1 MSTRPAR
8 VGSAFAWEVAKH
20 TTERDR
26 EIAWLLYRQKILT
39 TDQLRLLFFGSLRR
53 CQDRLLWLYR
63 HRVIDRFYPAG
74 PFSLGKPQAH
84 WLLDE
89 VGAHL
94 VAARLGR
101 DRRGL
106 GWDRQQDFHE
116 HTQLAHRLECNRFA
130 CGVITAT
137 LDTPDVWVAAWE
149 PGWGAIKPYWSLP
162 PYESARPDASLT
174 LSTPFVVIGIAVEW
188 DRATEPMA
196 TLVRKIHSYGV
207 TLERSERPL
216 NVCFV
221 VPGDRRAQRL
231 CREGRQDARQV
242 RGTRFWVTT
251 TAQLEARGP
260 LSEIWRCLDE
270 EARPFGIA
278 DFETLNGAEVTPREQ
293 ALGQRWQVP
302 MPERW
307 AALSPLRA
315 SGLPQDTPAAV
326 AAEDYELAREWEQR
340 RAQERAE
347 AEHER
352 QQHPAGRPWDEEGLR
367 SGAGSGLLDHPQDHE
382 QEEPWR

>member
-1 MSTRPAR
+1 MPNAMSTRPAR

-101 DRRGL
+101 DRARVLAGIVSRTSTSTPSSL
-106 GWDRQQDFHE
+106 TGWSA
-116 HTQLAHRLECNRFA
+116 TGSFA
-130 CGVITAT
+130 ASIAAT
-137 LDTPDVWVAAWE
+137 LDTPDVWVGAWE

-174 LSTPFVVIGIAVEW
+174 LSTPFGVVGIAVEW

-221 VPGDRRAQRL
+221 VPGERRAQRFYQ
-231 CREGRQDARQV
+231 EGTQDARQLLTA
-242 RGTRFWVTT
+242 RLWVTT
-251 TAQLEARGP
+251 TAQLETLGP
-260 LSEIWRCLDE
+260 LGRDL
-270 EARPFGIA
+270 
-278 DFETLNGAEVTPREQ
+278 
-293 ALGQRWQVP
+293 
-302 MPERW
+302 
-307 AALSPLRA
+307 ALSRPRRP
-315 SGLPQDTPAAV
+315 GLSV
-326 AAEDYELAREWEQR
+326 
-340 RAQERAE
+340 
-347 AEHER
+347 
-352 QQHPAGRPWDEEGLR
+352 
-367 SGAGSGLLDHPQDHE
+367 
-382 QEEPWR
+382 